1 MKKLILFIVSL
12 CVLVTSCGGEPICDT
27 GYTTVL
33 VCETF
38 SKKETDESKRTSQK
52 ETSSTEESVTQTEK
66 TEKSRKVKNNDKSST
81 DKTDVLKA
89 VVNKEPTE
97 TTRNNLENSANSI
110 TKESASTFTS
120 ETTTTEQTTLNTLAD
135 TDTAYIT
142 QNGERYHRADC
153 HYLLQSRIKTTVGE
167 AKKQGYTACKVC
179 KP

>member
-38 SKKETDESKRTSQK
+38 SKKET
-52 ETSSTEESVTQTEK
+52 SSTEESVTQTEK
-66 TEKSRKVKNNDKSST
+66 TEKTRKVKNNDKSSN

-120 ETTTTEQTTLNTLAD
+120 ETTTTEEPTLNTLAD